1 MLTTKRQ
8 KHKYYIRFHV
18 RNKQKDSGTA
28 FWSTKSKIKA
38 KKKKQKKTCQCRI
51 LYPAKYLSNTKAN
64 WIFWDIQTLKYLSP
78 EDGSY
83 TIRNNKRK
91 TSHRRSVTPG
101 GNTQLNQHFSTV
113 FMIIP
118 LRSLFEGKRRRVT
131 EGEMVGKHLWFNG
144 HELGQTLGDSEGQGG
159 LVCCSPRGLKELGTT
174 QWLNSKESF

>member
-1 MLTTKRQ
+1 MSET
-8 KHKYYIRFHV
+8 
-18 RNKQKDSGTA
+18 NKKNSGTA
-28 FWSTKSKIKA
+28 FWSTKRKIKQKQ
-38 KKKKQKKTCQCRI
+38 KKKKTCQCRI
-51 LYPAKYLSNTKAN
+51 LYPAKYLSNMKAN

-91 TSHRRSVTPG
+91 TSHRRNVTPG
-101 GNTQLNQHFSTV
+101 GNMLLNQHFSTV

-131 EGEMVGKHLWFNG
+131 EGEMVGEHHWFNG

-159 LVCCSPRGLKELGTT
+159 LVCCSPQGLKELGTT
-174 QWLNSKESF
+174 QWLNNKESF